1 MVVQGRLVMETIMN
15 SWPILRKVRAQQTRT
30 VTGRIQ
36 MVHNGKINKGEI
48 KMKKIF
54 VSGAFMFL
62 LSLVVTNIY
71 AGMFPKGYFRWV
83 KGEFEI
89 PDEIKKVTKVSEL
102 QPFLDNKRDFTR
114 MAAIRRLGQIEGPR
128 AIDLLVKRFAREP
141 IYRGI
146 EGFPLVKFEIIRTL
160 GRFGTKKAK
169 FTLLGLLKDYWKR
182 VPIPNEK
189 KGVAPD
195 RDSET
200 VTPVILE
207 TLYKWSG
214 EKDVFK
220 TVKIIALSEDVEN
233 FYGGRNSIGQRAWE
247 VYLKGEMISKGI
259 VGGKDTAIYLLDYE
273 ESIIKEGLDTVPFV
287 SLKISASRNILEERL
302 SESTL
307 SSLVSEFEDQFK
319 KEPRTP
325 KGSLTKRHHT
335 LISRIS
341 YIKEILKEK
350 REKEEMKK
358 KKEMKEKSSKK

>member
-1 MVVQGRLVMETIMN
+1 MN
-15 SWPILRKVRAQQTRT
+15 SWHISRKVRAQQTRT

-89 PDEIKKVTKVSEL
+89 PREIKKVTKVSEL

-114 MAAIRRLGQIEGPR
+114 MAAVRRLGQIEGPR

-182 VPIPNEK
+182 VPRPNEK
-189 KGVAPD
+189 KGVVPD

-207 TLYKWSG
+207 TLYKWSADK
-214 EKDVFK
+214 EVLE
-220 TVKIIALSEDVEN
+220 VARAIALSEDVRN
-233 FYGGRNSIGQRAWE
+233 FYRGPESIGQRAWE
-247 VYLKGEMISKGI
+247 ICLKGEMINKG
-259 VGGKDTAIYLLDYE
+259 VVEEEDSAKYLLDFVDD
-273 ESIIKEGLDTVPFV
+273 IRKKGLDSVELGPV
-287 SLKISASRNILEERL
+287 KGAAAGAILRRH
-302 SESTL
+302 SETTL
-307 SSLVSEFEDQFK
+307 SSLISEHDSQLK
-319 KEPRTP
+319 KEPRDP
-325 KGSLTKRHHT
+325 KGSSTERHHI
-335 LISRIS
+335 LRRRIGVL
-341 YIKEILKEK
+341 KKILKDK
-350 REKEEMKK
+350 QEKERKK
-358 KKEMKEKSSKK
+358 AKRQKEKPAEK

>member
-1 MVVQGRLVMETIMN
+1 
-15 SWPILRKVRAQQTRT
+15 
-30 VTGRIQ
+30 
-36 MVHNGKINKGEI
+36 
-48 KMKKIF
+48 MKKIF

-89 PDEIKKVTKVSEL
+89 PREIKKVTKVSEL
-102 QPFLDNKRDFTR
+102 QPFLDNKREFIR
-114 MAAIRRLGQIEGPR
+114 MVAVRRLGEIEGPR

-141 IYRGI
+141 IYQGI

-160 GRFGTKKAK
+160 GRIGTEKAK

-182 VPIPNEK
+182 VPRPNEK
-189 KGVAPD
+189 KGVVPD

-207 TLYKWSG
+207 TLYKWSR
-214 EKDVFK
+214 EKDVFGA
-220 TVKIIALSEDVEN
+220 VEIIALSEDVKN
-233 FYGGRNSIGQRAWE
+233 FYGGRDGIGQRAWE
-247 VYLKGEMISKGI
+247 VYLKGEMVSKGI
-259 VGGKDTAIYLLDYE
+259 VGEKDTAIYLLDYE
-273 ESIIKEGLDTVPFV
+273 ESVIKEGIDTVPFV
-287 SLKISASRNILEERL
+287 SLKRSAARTILERL

-325 KGSLTKRHHT
+325 KGFFTERHDT
-335 LISRIS
+335 LMRRIS
-341 YIKEILKEK
+341 YIKKILKEK
-350 REKEEMKK
+350 REKKEMKK
-358 KKEMKEKSSKK
+358 KEEMKEKSGKK